1 MRNNLVFRGWFKP
14 YYDVL
19 RQMFQHVLH
28 EDAPEINELDRVFEL
43 NFWNQKE
50 VEDTK
55 LLSVALELKER
66 QSRVD
71 WFKDAVKHEGMLDR
85 ARLLHRL
92 PQLSVKRSVKRGR
105 SRSHTR
111 PCRIPSPVVGKSKSS
126 VTSDC
131 LKQRILRESRSSSS
145 SPGRDTPPRRVR
157 LIDSEGD
164 DLLPEDN
171 SNAETTIHTG
181 QIFPVSVR
189 QDDDCNA
196 VIASDN
202 VSLQFVVNI
211 NPMEQEIAGPSGVE
225 SKENDGSITSVPDVS
240 SSNGQVPDVHY
251 TKKGVMKMCTY
262 DDYLRKKFSQDSSDD
277 EIFEIEASVKLF
289 ESLKE

>member
-1 MRNNLVFRGWFKP
+1 M
-14 YYDVL
+14 
-19 RQMFQHVLH
+19 
-28 EDAPEINELDRVFEL
+28 
-43 NFWNQKE
+43 
-50 VEDTK
+50 
-55 LLSVALELKER
+55 
-66 QSRVD
+66 
-71 WFKDAVKHEGMLDR
+71 
-85 ARLLHRL
+85 
-92 PQLSVKRSVKRGR
+92 
-105 SRSHTR
+105 
-111 PCRIPSPVVGKSKSS
+111 
-126 VTSDC
+126 TSDC
-131 LKQRILRESRSSSS
+131 LKQRILRESRSLSS
-145 SPGRDTPPRRVR
+145 SPGRDTPPRRIW

-225 SKENDGSITSVPDVS
+225 SKENDGFITSIPDES
-240 SSNGQVPDVHY
+240 SSNGRVPDVHY

-262 DDYLRKKFSQDSSDD
+262 DVYLRKKFSQDSSDD
-277 EIFEIEASVKLF
+277 KIFEIETSVKLL
-289 ESLKE
+289 ESLK